1 MKKHLVNLKKIIN
14 NIIPNY
20 AIIPLL
26 LCVILNFT
34 IYSGVRL
41 FYRNRVFHDLTS
53 TFDDKIPVIPVFI
66 IIYLGSYIYW
76 TVNYII
82 ISRQSKVVCYRFVAA
97 DIIGK
102 IICGIVYISFPTTNI
117 RPDVHVNGLFTYLL
131 NFLYNADAANNLFP
145 SIHCMVSWYCFSGIK
160 NCKNISF
167 WHKMVSLIMTILICV
182 STLTTKQH
190 VLVDVFSGIFIAELT
205 LQLAFKLQ
213 MSNSY
218 KYINQEV

>member
-1 MKKHLVNLKKIIN
+1 MKKYLVNLKTIIY

-20 AIIPLL
+20 AVIPLM
-26 LCVILNFT
+26 LCVILNFS
-34 IYSGVRL
+34 IYGGVRL
-41 FYRNRVFHDLTS
+41 FYKNRVFHDLTS
-53 TFDDKIPVIPVFI
+53 TLDDKIPVIPVFI

-76 TVNYII
+76 IANYII
-82 ISRQSKVVCYRFVAA
+82 IARQNKDVCYKFVAA

-102 IICGIVYISFPTTNI
+102 IICGIVYIAFPTTNI
-117 RPDVHVNGLFTYLL
+117 RPDVHISGVFTYLL
-131 NFLYNADAANNLFP
+131 NFLYNTDAANNLFP

-160 NCKNISF
+160 NCRNVPLWYKTA
-167 WHKMVSLIMTILICV
+167 SLVMTILICV

>member
-1 MKKHLVNLKKIIN
+1 MKKSLQKSKRLIN
-14 NIIPNY
+14 KVIPDY
-20 AIIPLL
+20 AVIPLL
-26 LCVILNFT
+26 LCVMVNFG

-41 FYRNRVFHDLTS
+41 FYKNRVFHDLTS
-53 TFDDKIPVIPVFI
+53 TLDDRIPVMPAFI
-66 IIYLGSYIYW
+66 VIYLGSYIYW
-76 TVNYII
+76 IVNYII
-82 ISRQSKVVCYRFVAA
+82 IAKQNKDVCYKFVAA

-117 RPDVHVNGLFTYLL
+117 RPDVHINSIFTYLL
-131 NFLYNADAANNLFP
+131 NFLYSTDAANNLFP

-160 NCKNISF
+160 NCRNIPL
-167 WHKMVSLIMTILICV
+167 WYKGLSLLMTALICI

-190 VLVDVFSGIFIAELT
+190 VLVDVFSGIFIAEVT